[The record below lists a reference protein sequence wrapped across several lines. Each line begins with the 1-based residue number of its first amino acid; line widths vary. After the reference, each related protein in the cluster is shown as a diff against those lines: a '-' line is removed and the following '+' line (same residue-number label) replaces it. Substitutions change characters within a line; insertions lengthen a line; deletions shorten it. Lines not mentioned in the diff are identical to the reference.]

1 MLKDVYRGEKLQK
14 LRKATDDMHLELSL
28 AITQDQGKGS
38 IFANITQINELLQS
52 RLRAKVNLT
61 AKNQLVDVQTST
73 DIKNQMLKMAEDLI
87 TKQERKMEMQMEAD
101 KLLLSSVE
109 EIQAAINERFVQAQ
123 E

>member
-1 MLKDVYRGEKLQK
+1 M
-14 LRKATDDMHLELSL
+14 
-28 AITQDQGKGS
+28 
-38 IFANITQINELLQS
+38 
-52 RLRAKVNLT
+52 
-61 AKNQLVDVQTST
+61 DVQTSN